1 MKKIILLLSLSFILV
16 ACESNVINE
25 TKETTSEVK
34 ETYIETTKES
44 LEEDKTEIKESLFA
58 ESLLKNKEFSNVIAS
73 IDYLEDGSY
82 QIRIRIEQKDD
93 ITFDTDN
100 QNIYAD
106 IYISSQNLEN
116 NEILYEKN
124 INDKTLYKI
133 PLEDGTIPDITEIL
147 IDENSDLLTKKEHTA
162 IKEKDSNLVM
172 SVQIRDPQGY
182 ILEVSNVIFPDE

>member
-133 PLEDGTIPDITEIL
+133 PLEEGTIPDITEIL
-147 IDENSDLLTKKEHTA
+147 IDENSELLTKEEHTA

>member
-1 MKKIILLLSLSFILV
+1 MKKIILLLSLSLILV

-34 ETYIETTKES
+34 ETYIETTKET

-100 QNIYAD
+100 QNVYAD

-133 PLEDGTIPDITEIL
+133 PLEEGTIPDITEIL
-147 IDENSDLLTKKEHTA
+147 IYENSELLTKEEHTA